1 LSLRGELDFV
11 VEPIQTNQADPV
23 APHWGTFVCSSC
35 YRLTLAETFRGSKRG
50 KHEFQHVENLYP
62 QAPTVAEELPDRA
75 KRYLSQAI
83 ESLHAPDGA
92 AMLAGSAVDAMLKAK
107 GYTENSL
114 YERINK
120 AAEDSIITSDM
131 AEWAHS
137 VRLGSNRP
145 RHADNYDPHVTAEQA
160 AQACEFVKVLGQV
173 LFELPSKIAAGK
185 CAAEALDSDDD

>member
-1 LSLRGELDFV
+1 
-11 VEPIQTNQADPV
+11 
-23 APHWGTFVCSSC
+23 
-35 YRLTLAETFRGSKRG
+35 
-50 KHEFQHVENLYP
+50 
-62 QAPTVAEELPDRA
+62 
-75 KRYLSQAI
+75 
-83 ESLHAPDGA
+83 
-92 AMLAGSAVDAMLKAK
+92 MLAGSAVDAMLKAK

-160 AQACEFVKVLGQV
+160 AQACEFVKVLGQTQRTQ
-173 LFELPSKIAAGK
+173 E
-185 CAAEALDSDDD
+185 